1 MYTITGDKSLMQEKV
16 SLYAI
21 AQGRVQGVYFRDF
34 TLRKAQALG
43 LTGYVK
49 NLSDGRSVEIWA
61 EGDKAKLEQLLEHI
75 KIGPE
80 AARVD
85 KVNAK
90 WSDYSGNYKT
100 FEMRF

>member
-1 MYTITGDKSLMQEKV
+1 MKTTDDQPIMQEKAR
-16 SLYAI
+16 LHAI

-34 TLRKAQALG
+34 TMRKAQALG

-49 NLSDGRSVEIWA
+49 NLSDGRSVEVLA
-61 EGDKAKLEQLLEHI
+61 EGERTSLEVLLEHV

-85 KVNAK
+85 RVNVE
-90 WSDYSGNYKT
+90 WSDYSGNFKA

>member
-1 MYTITGDKSLMQEKV
+1 MQEKAG
-16 SLYAI
+16 LHAI

-34 TLRKAQALG
+34 TLRKARALG
-43 LTGYVK
+43 LTGYVR
-49 NLSDGRSVEIWA
+49 NLPDGRSVEVRA
-61 EGDKAKLEQLLEHI
+61 EGERANLEQLLEHI

-85 KVNAK
+85 RVNVK
-90 WSDYSGNYKT
+90 WSDYSGNFKA

>member
-1 MYTITGDKSLMQEKV
+1 MQEKA
-16 SLYAI
+16 SLHAI

-34 TLRKAQALG
+34 TMRKAQALG
-43 LTGYVK
+43 ITGYVR
-49 NLSDGRSVEIWA
+49 NLSDGRSLEVWA
-61 EGDKAKLEQLLEHI
+61 EGERANLEQLLEYI

-90 WSDYSGNYKT
+90 WSDYSGNYKA

>member
-1 MYTITGDKSLMQEKV
+1 MQEKA
-16 SLYAI
+16 SFHAI

-43 LTGYVK
+43 ITGYVR
-49 NLSDGRSVEIWA
+49 NLSDGRSVEVWA
-61 EGDKAKLEQLLEHI
+61 EGERANLEQLLEHI
-75 KIGPE
+75 KTGPE

-90 WSDYSGNYKT
+90 WSDYSGNYKA

>member
-1 MYTITGDKSLMQEKV
+1 MKTGGDKPLMQEKAR
-16 SLYAI
+16 LYTV
-21 AQGRVQGVYFRDF
+21 AQGRVQGIYFRDF

-49 NLSDGRSVEIWA
+49 NLPDGRSVEVLA
-61 EGDKAKLEQLLEHI
+61 EGERANLEQLLEHI
-75 KIGPE
+75 KRGPE

-85 KVNAK
+85 RVHVK
-90 WSDYSGNYKT
+90 WSEYSGNFKA

>member
-1 MYTITGDKSLMQEKV
+1 MQEKA
-16 SLYAI
+16 SLHAI

-34 TLRKAQALG
+34 TMRKAQALG
-43 LTGYVK
+43 ITGYVR
-49 NLSDGRSVEIWA
+49 NLSDGRSLEVWA
-61 EGDKAKLEQLLEHI
+61 EGERGNLEQLLEYI

-80 AARVD
+80 AARVE

-90 WSDYSGNYKT
+90 WSDYSGNYKA